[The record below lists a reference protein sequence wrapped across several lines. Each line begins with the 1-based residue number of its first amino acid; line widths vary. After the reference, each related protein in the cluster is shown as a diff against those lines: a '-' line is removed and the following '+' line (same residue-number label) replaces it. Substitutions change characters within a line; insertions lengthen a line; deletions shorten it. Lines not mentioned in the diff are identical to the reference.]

1 MEALINILL
10 LQRSELSFFKLQIQY
25 DFLSSLFQANLDF
38 LDGWMVIP
46 IRLKLKQ
53 KLECHRDVS
62 FPLHNSHSIC

>member
-53 KLECHRDVS
+53 KIRMSPRCEFS
-62 FPLHNSHSIC
+62 AA

>member
-46 IRLKLKQ
+46 IRL
-53 KLECHRDVS
+53 R
-62 FPLHNSHSIC
+62 